1 MNYVQGEKFREAFTI
16 KDSIDIYYYADTHDV
31 DTIMSVIYLAK
42 GFDSV
47 VITLVTHNSDY
58 SVRQA
63 IPPEILDN
71 MSLFPSN
78 LLWHS
83 TNVDV
88 DHPNI
93 RSIPIGLENSE
104 WHKDINKPMVLKKI
118 SDKYKLVIPIYTINA
133 IFNANTHPSRPA
145 ILEHFKNFGS
155 GIVTES
161 LNGINF
167 ETYTNIVAN
176 SFFTICPR
184 GNGIDTHRM
193 WESLVLG
200 SIPVIED
207 CINSRF
213 YKDWPVVIVENLTKV
228 DFNYLQDE
236 LIRLVENGIPD
247 SFFAKLEM
255 PYWINKIKEEH
266 EIHQLNT

>member
-1 MNYVQGEKFREAFTI
+1 MNYIQGEKFREFT
-16 KDSIDIYYYADTHDV
+16 KDVFFYADTHNLKNIESLI
-31 DTIMSVIYLAK
+31 TIAMNYKEST
-42 GFDSV
+42 F
-47 VITLVTHNSDY
+47 TLVTHNSDY
-58 SVRQA
+58 SVSQA
-63 IPPEILDN
+63 MPLEILN
-71 MSLFPSN
+71 AMHLFPKN

-104 WHKDINKPMVLKKI
+104 WHKDINKVEVLTNI
-118 SDKYKLVIPIYTINA
+118 ANIYRFNIPFYSLNA
-133 IFNANTHPSRPA
+133 IFNPATHPSRPA
-145 ILEHFKNFGS
+145 ILEHFKDFKGGVVS
-155 GIVTES
+155 AS

-167 ETYTNIVAN
+167 EKYAAVVAN

-207 CINSRF
+207 SINARF
-213 YKDWPVVIVENLTKV
+213 YKDWPVVIVKDLTKV
-228 DFNYLQDE
+228 DFTYLENE
-236 LIRLVENGIPD
+236 LKRLIDKGLD
-247 SFFAKLEM
+247 QSFFKKLEM

-266 EIHQLNT
+266 EIHKRNA